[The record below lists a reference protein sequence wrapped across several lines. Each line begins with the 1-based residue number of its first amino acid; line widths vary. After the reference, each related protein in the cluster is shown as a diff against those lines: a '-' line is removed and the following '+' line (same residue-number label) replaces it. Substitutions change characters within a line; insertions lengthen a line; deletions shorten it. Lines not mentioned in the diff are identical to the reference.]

1 MRKKLNGCKCSVVG
15 CDRKATGWQ
24 DMRNQVLWGILKK
37 SQLK

>member
-24 DMRNQVLWGILKK
+24 DRNIISLKEI
-37 SQLK
+37 